1 MQGSHPQNQHWNHG
15 LSSFPMCLG
24 GFGGEKMRQV
34 RQIQKQDRSRSAR
47 SLDCPFSA
55 RTIGQAEFLLGTLR
69 LKGGARPGAKEALG
83 VQ

>member
-1 MQGSHPQNQHWNHG
+1 
-15 LSSFPMCLG
+15 MCLG
-24 GFGGEKMRQV
+24 GFRSEKMRLL
-34 RQIQKQDRSRSAR
+34 RQIQRQDRSRSSRSAR

-83 VQ
+83 VK